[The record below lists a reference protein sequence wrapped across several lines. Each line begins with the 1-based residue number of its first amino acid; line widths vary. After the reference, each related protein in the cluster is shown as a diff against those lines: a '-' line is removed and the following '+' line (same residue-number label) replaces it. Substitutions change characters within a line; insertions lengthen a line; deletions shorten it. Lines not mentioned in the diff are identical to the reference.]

1 MVKQCMGSHLNIVKN
16 DFFDLPS
23 DTHFAVAV
31 HSIQYIY
38 VHNHWAIDN
47 HLFMIKLQKIAL

>member
-1 MVKQCMGSHLNIVKN
+1 MGNHLNIVKN